1 MRVVSLL
8 FHDVFTDDPAES
20 GFVSD
25 AAHRYKLALP
35 DFDTQLAGV
44 CGVRTDPP
52 VDARSIECGSQTHG
66 DSMPFLITVDDGG
79 ESYYTTIAE
88 RLDRR
93 GWRGHCFVSTDF
105 IGRRGFLDREQ
116 IRSLAGR
123 GHVIGSHSASH
134 PLRFSAL
141 SFTEMVSEW
150 ARSRQVLEDIVGSR
164 VDVASV
170 PGGYFSAAVARAA
183 HEAGI
188 RVLFTSEP
196 VTRVVANGECLLIG
210 RFTIRR
216 GDRHDAARRYVS
228 TALARSLAW
237 ASWNAKGLVKP
248 LLGSSYIRLSDWL
261 LAPRAS
267 SRTQA

>member
-8 FHDVFTDDPAES
+8 FHDVFADDPAES

-35 DFDTQLAGV
+35 DFDAQLAGV
-44 CGVRTDPP
+44 RGVRTDSP
-52 VDARSIECGSQTHG
+52 VDARTIEYGQARG
-66 DSMPFLITVDDGG
+66 DSLPFLVTVDDGG
-79 ESYYTTIAE
+79 ESYYTKIAE

-105 IGRRGFLDREQ
+105 IGRRGFLNREQ
-116 IRSLAGR
+116 IRRLARR

-141 SFTEMVSEW
+141 SFGEMVSEW
-150 ARSRQVLEDIVGSR
+150 TRSRQVLEDIIGSR
-164 VDVASV
+164 IDVASV
-170 PGGYFSAAVARAA
+170 PGGYFSPAVARAA
-183 HEAGI
+183 GAAGI

-196 VTRVVANGECLLIG
+196 VTRVAADGACLLIG

-228 TALARSLAW
+228 TAVARSLAW

-261 LAPRAS
+261 LTPRAS